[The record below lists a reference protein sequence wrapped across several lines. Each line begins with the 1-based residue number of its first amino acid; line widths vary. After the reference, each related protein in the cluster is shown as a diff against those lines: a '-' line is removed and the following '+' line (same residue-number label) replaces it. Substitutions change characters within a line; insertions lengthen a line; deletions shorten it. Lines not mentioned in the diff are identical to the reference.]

1 MPFVCPASGHI
12 VEDPDGPFCTRHG
25 TPLMTRCGACGTDWT
40 ATRDEHSPFGE
51 RGADFCAACG
61 FAAPWLSRRQLIQW
75 LRDRLNAAELDTAT
89 RVDLREVLE
98 SVASM
103 EPDDSKALAAWKAL
117 RERAPGVWELAKPV
131 LSTLIGAGL
140 KKYLGLG

>member
-25 TPLMTRCGACGTDWT
+25 SPLMTRCAACGTDWT
-40 ATRDEHSPFGE
+40 ATRDELAPFGE

-61 FAAPWLSRRQLIQW
+61 FPAPWLSRRQLIQW
-75 LRDRLNAAELDTAT
+75 LRDRLNDAELDAAT
-89 RVDLREVLE
+89 RVDLRAVLE
-98 SVASM
+98 SVAAM

-117 RERAPGVWELAKPV
+117 RERAPGVWELAKPL